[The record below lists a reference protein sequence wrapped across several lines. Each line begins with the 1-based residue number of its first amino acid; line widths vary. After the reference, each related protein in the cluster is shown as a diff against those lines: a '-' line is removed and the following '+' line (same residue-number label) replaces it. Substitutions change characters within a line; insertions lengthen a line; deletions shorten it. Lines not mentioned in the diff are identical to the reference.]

1 MLARETPTRALSAG
15 FPPTDGRE
23 IAGPRLA
30 TRRPHAPH
38 VTRTKNEGHMIDL
51 GWSAP
56 KRRVDAGTARNAI
69 LAQHQKIHALLERA
83 ENVAQAA
90 LDGFPMRPDAVAS
103 AIGDIRV
110 TMEVHL
116 AFEEAVLPPLLEDD
130 LPLGPQRAERLRDE
144 HARQRAMMA
153 ALHREAIAHPDL
165 PTLAVKLAYLSSWL
179 LADMVEEERCLIN
192 ADVLRDDIVV
202 VEQLCG

>member
-1 MLARETPTRALSAG
+1 
-15 FPPTDGRE
+15 
-23 IAGPRLA
+23 
-30 TRRPHAPH
+30 
-38 VTRTKNEGHMIDL
+38 MIDL

-56 KRRVDAGTARNAI
+56 KHRVDAGTARNAI
-69 LAQHQKIHALLERA
+69 LSQHEKIHALLERA

-90 LDGFPMRPDAVAS
+90 LDGFPVRPDAVAS

-165 PTLAVKLAYLSSWL
+165 PTLAVKLAYLSAWL

-202 VEQLCG
+202 VEQTCG